1 MPFGLQ
7 SRVTGAACQQVA
19 NKEYLLTDHL
29 LCVDGMVLGTE
40 GRRVYGEP
48 GMSELSE
55 TSQAFLPERGKRR
68 SCVHAEGF
76 SIRDLARG
84 KTI

>member
-1 MPFGLQ
+1 
-7 SRVTGAACQQVA
+7 
-19 NKEYLLTDHL
+19 
-29 LCVDGMVLGTE
+29 MVLGTE
-40 GRRVYGEP
+40 RVHGEP
-48 GMSELSE
+48 GMSELSD
-55 TSQAFLPERGKRR
+55 TSQALARAGKGEGR